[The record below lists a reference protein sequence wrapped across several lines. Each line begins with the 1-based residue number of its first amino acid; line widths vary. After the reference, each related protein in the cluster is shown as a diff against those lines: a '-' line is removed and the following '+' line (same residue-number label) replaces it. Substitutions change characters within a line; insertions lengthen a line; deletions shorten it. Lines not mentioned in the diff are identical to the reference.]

1 MWLIKNRFYLQF
13 TYFNMLCHL
22 SIFVIPTDCVKKT
35 ILILRCPDTSYKLCK
50 APQLLA
56 AF

>member
-50 APQLLA
+50 APQLSD